1 MTGLADG
8 DQGLNRVA
16 RGSRLRLAAHDRSA
30 DRQHEGDVGSQEP
43 GPEAQSA
50 VAAVDQAIAQRL
62 GVNATDHRCMDILDQ
77 RGAMTAGSLATA
89 LGLSPSA
96 VTTVI
101 DRLEDLRYV
110 RRTPNPADRRQV
122 LVELTPLLRR
132 RARELYGDAQ
142 EVTATLERYSPAELR
157 LLRDFVRWDRERNQR
172 RADRLTR
179 QVQRAKT
186 KRQDRLLPG

>member
-1 MTGLADG
+1 
-8 DQGLNRVA
+8 
-16 RGSRLRLAAHDRSA
+16 
-30 DRQHEGDVGSQEP
+30 
-43 GPEAQSA
+43 
-50 VAAVDQAIAQRL
+50 
-62 GVNATDHRCMDILDQ
+62 MDILDQ

>member
-1 MTGLADG
+1 MSKDSTKSGLIAE
-8 DQGLNRVA
+8 LRREV
-16 RGSRLRLAAHDRSA
+16 RG
-30 DRQHEGDVGSQEP
+30 
-43 GPEAQSA
+43 AQSA

-77 RGAMTAGSLATA
+77 HGAMTAGSLATA

-101 DRLEDLRYV
+101 DRLEHLRYV
-110 RRTPNPADRRQV
+110 RRAPNPADRRQV
-122 LVELTPLLRR
+122 LVELTPLLHR

-142 EVTATLERYSPAELR
+142 EVMATLERYSPAELR
-157 LLRDFVRWDRERNQR
+157 LLRDFVRWDRELNQR

-179 QVQRAKT
+179 PVRRAKA
-186 KRQDRLLPG
+186 KRPE